1 MVSII
6 LMHTFNRILLRNE
19 GKNQWTFEYSQ
30 HRIPFRINGNTTACL
45 FQRTRPK
52 YKTINWVGE
61 DSIDFLPDTRDIQ
74 GCYRWLLKGLSFR
87 YQGNNDIIWFI
98 FNGLTFRKQL
108 YWCQINGYPME
119 IHFQRTVSIIPVV
132 LVDIQLRNNRKIAII
147 DIKEI

>member
-1 MVSII
+1 MK

-30 HRIPFRINGNTTACL
+30 HRIPFRLNGNITACL
-45 FQRTRPK
+45 FQRTHPK

-108 YWCQINGYPME
+108 YWYQINGYPME
-119 IHFQRTVSIIPVV
+119 IHFKTMVSIIPVV
-132 LVDIQLRNNRKIAII
+132 LVDIQLRTNRQIVFI
-147 DIKEI
+147 DIYEI